1 MDAVA
6 RQLEDR
12 VRDLLRVVRMV
23 KQRHHALPPGL
34 IGTLSLIA
42 RAAANPAAN
51 PAGANPAGANPVGCH
66 AKELAASAGL
76 DPSTVSRA
84 VAALV
89 ANGLVERRADPADGR
104 ASILVVTER
113 GHAELADARDWYDR
127 LLSRALAGWSPEEVE
142 ALTRALGRLTTDVE
156 GALGSTWEAAR

>member
-6 RQLEDR
+6 RELEDR

-23 KQRHHALPPGL
+23 KQRHQALPPGL
-34 IGTLSLIA
+34 IGTLGLIA
-42 RAAANPAAN
+42 RA
-51 PAGANPAGANPVGCH
+51 GAKPTGCH
-66 AKELAASAGL
+66 AKELAVSAGL

-89 ANGLVERRADPADGR
+89 ANGLVERRADPDDGR

-113 GHAELADARDWYDR
+113 GHAELARVRDWYHQLHR
-127 LLSRALAGWSPEEVE
+127 RALAHWSPEEVE
-142 ALTRALGRLTTDVE
+142 ALTTSLARLTIDVE
-156 GALGSTWEAAR
+156 GALGSTLEAAR

>member
-6 RQLEDR
+6 RELEDR

-34 IGTLSLIA
+34 IGTLGLIA
-42 RAAANPAAN
+42 RA
-51 PAGANPAGANPVGCH
+51 GAEPTGCH
-66 AKELAASAGL
+66 AKQLAASAGL

-89 ANGLVERRADPADGR
+89 ANGLVERRADPDDGR

-113 GHAELADARDWYDR
+113 GHAELAAARDWHDR
-127 LLSRALAGWSPEEVE
+127 LLGRALADWSPEEVE
-142 ALTRALGRLTTDVE
+142 ALTTSLGRLTTDVE
-156 GALGSTWEAAR
+156 GALGSTLEAAR